1 MLAVEKGGVTMS
13 YYPPEVIDEIRSA
26 NDIVDVIGQYVKLK
40 RSGSSYVGLCPFHNE
55 KTPSFHVNADKQF
68 FHCFGC
74 GVGGDVFGFTMKYG
88 NYSYPDA
95 VKVLADRVNYTLP
108 EPEMTADIVKKREL
122 KQSLYEIHKIAARF
136 YYDQLI
142 SDNGRRA
149 VEYLDSRQ
157 VKLGARKKFGL
168 GYSPIARGALYE
180 ELKNKGFSDY
190 TILKSGL
197 VTKKDNGV
205 FYDKF
210 FNRLMFPIIDV
221 YGNIIGFGGRIL
233 GDGQPKYLNSPETD
247 IFNKSRNLYNLNNA
261 KQTKLREFILVEG
274 YMDAIAI
281 YQAGFKNVVASLG
294 TAFNE
299 NHAKVLKSYADSVI
313 LLFDSDDA
321 GVKAVLRAIPVLKS
335 SGLKIKVLQVHD
347 AKDPDEFIKKF
358 GSSEFGELL
367 RTAKNHIIFQAEYL
381 RKKYNFDII
390 DDRISFSK
398 DIANLLSA
406 VDSPIEISAYLKEI
420 SKISQIDLES
430 IQNEISKLNN
440 GVSVVRMAT
449 AGTKMNKNGIDDA
462 RCGLIS
468 MLVSNKMFYNLINQ
482 HIKPEEFVDEFYIK
496 IVNHIYNLYKEDKP
510 VTRENIIGYFETIEE
525 QSRITKLFVRQV
537 DYIDDEAEKAMND
550 LLKKVK
556 TAYYDKM
563 ISDDYSNPKLIE
575 LMELKRNVSKL
586 YISLSDG

>member
-1 MLAVEKGGVTMS
+1 MS
-13 YYPPEVIDEIRSA
+13 YYPPEVIDDVRSL
-26 NDIVDVIGQYVKLK
+26 NNIVDVIGQYVSLK

-95 VKVLADRVNYTLP
+95 VRFLADRVGYNLP
-108 EPEMTADIVKKREL
+108 ESEMTADIAKKREL
-122 KQSLYEIHKIAARF
+122 KQNLYEIHKIAARF
-136 YYDQLI
+136 YYEQLM
-142 SDNGRRA
+142 SNNGKNA
-149 VEYLDSRQ
+149 VEYLDKRQ
-157 VKLGARKKFGL
+157 IKLGSRRKFGL
-168 GYSPIARGALYE
+168 GYSPIAKGVLYQ
-180 ELKNKGFSDY
+180 ELKNKGFSDEV
-190 TILKSGL
+190 ILKSGL
-197 VTKKDNGV
+197 VTKKDNGA

-233 GDGQPKYLNSPETD
+233 GEGQPKYLNSSETD

-261 KQTKLREFILVEG
+261 KQSKSREMILVEG

-281 YQAGFKNVVASLG
+281 YQAGFYNVVASLG

-299 NHAKVLKSYADSVI
+299 NHAKVLKAYAESVI
-313 LLFDSDDA
+313 LLFDSDEA
-321 GVKAVLRAIPVLKS
+321 GVKAVLRAIPVLKDA
-335 SGLKIKVLQVHD
+335 GLKVKVLQVYD

-358 GSSEFGELL
+358 GASEFGELL
-367 RTAKNHIIFQAEYL
+367 KKAKNYIIFQAEQL
-381 RKKYNFDII
+381 QKKYDFNIL
-390 DDRISFSK
+390 DDKISFSK
-398 DIANLLSA
+398 DIASLLSG
-406 VDSPIEISAYLKEI
+406 VDSPIERNAYLKEI

-430 IQNEISKLNN
+430 IQSEILKLNN
-440 GVSVVRMAT
+440 GVQTIRFAQGGS
-449 AGTKMNKNGIDDA
+449 KINKNATDDA

-468 MLVSNKMFYNLINQ
+468 MLVSNKAFYDLLSP
-482 HIKPEEFVDEFYIK
+482 HIKPEEFVDEFYVK
-496 IVNHIYNLYKEDKP
+496 IVRHIYELYSQDKP
-510 VTRENIIGYFETIEE
+510 VNKENIIGYFETVEE
-525 QSRITKLFVRQV
+525 QSRITKLFVRQI
-537 DYIDDEAEKAMND
+537 DYIDNEVEKAMND
-550 LLKKVK
+550 LAKKVK

-563 ISDDYSNPKLIE
+563 ISDDYSNPKINE

>member
-1 MLAVEKGGVTMS
+1 MS
-13 YYPPEVIDEIRSA
+13 YYPQEVIDDIRSA
-26 NDIVDVIGQYVKLK
+26 NDIADVIGQYVKLK

-74 GVGGDVFGFTMKYG
+74 GVGGDVFGFMMKYG

-95 VKVLADRVNYTLP
+95 VKILADRVNYVLP
-108 EPEMTADIVKKREL
+108 EPELTADIVKKREL
-122 KQSLYEIHKIAARF
+122 KQNLYEIHKIAARF
-136 YYDQLI
+136 YYEQLM
-142 SDNGRRA
+142 SNNGRNA
-149 VEYLDSRQ
+149 VDYLDNRQ
-157 VKLGARKKFGL
+157 VKLGARRKFGL
-168 GYSPIARGALYE
+168 GYSPIAKGALYE
-180 ELKNKGFSDY
+180 ELRSKGFSEDS
-190 TILKSGL
+190 ILKSGL

-233 GDGQPKYLNSPETD
+233 GEGQPKYLNSPETE

-261 KQTKLREFILVEG
+261 KAAKVREFILVEG

-281 YQAGFKNVVASLG
+281 YQAGFHNVVASLG

-299 NHAKVLKSYADSVI
+299 NHAKVLKAYADSVI

-321 GVKAVLRAIPVLKS
+321 GVKAVLRAIPVLQNA
-335 SGLKIKVLQVHD
+335 GLKTKVLQVHD

-358 GSSEFGELL
+358 GAFEFGELL
-367 RTAKNHIIFQAEYL
+367 KTAKNHIIFQAEQIQ
-381 RKKYNFDII
+381 KKYDFNIL
-390 DDRISFSK
+390 DDKIAFSK
-398 DIANLLSA
+398 DIAKLLSS
-406 VDSPIEISAYLKEI
+406 VDSPIEVNAYLKEVSRI
-420 SKISQIDLES
+420 TQIDLES
-430 IQNEISKLNN
+430 IQSEISKLNN
-440 GVSVVRMAT
+440 GVVSVRT
-449 AGTKMNKNGIDDA
+449 ISGNSRINKNAVDDA

-468 MLVSNKMFYNLINQ
+468 MLVSNRIFYDLLNQ

-496 IVNHIYNLYKEDKP
+496 VVNHIYNLYKNDRP
-510 VTRENIIGYFETIEE
+510 VTKENIIGFFETVEE
-525 QSRITKLFVRQV
+525 QSRITKLFVKQV
-537 DYIDDEAEKAMND
+537 DYIDDEIEKAVND
-550 LLKKVK
+550 LLRKVK
-556 TAYYDKM
+556 EAYYDKM
-563 ISDDYSNPKLIE
+563 ISDDYSNPKLPE

>member
-1 MLAVEKGGVTMS
+1 MS
-13 YYPPEVIDEIRSA
+13 YYPPEVIDDVRSL
-26 NDIVDVIGQYVKLK
+26 NNIVDVIGQYVSLK

-95 VKVLADRVNYTLP
+95 VRFLADRVGYNLP
-108 EPEMTADIVKKREL
+108 EPEMTADIAKKREL
-122 KQSLYEIHKIAARF
+122 KQNLYEIHKIAARF
-136 YYDQLI
+136 YYDQLM
-142 SDNGRRA
+142 SNNGKNA
-149 VEYLDSRQ
+149 VEYLDNRQ
-157 VKLGARKKFGL
+157 IKLGSRRKFGL
-168 GYSPIARGALYE
+168 GYSPIARGALYQ
-180 ELKNKGFSDY
+180 ELKNKGFSDEV
-190 TILKSGL
+190 ILKSGL
-197 VTKKDNGV
+197 VTQKENGA

-261 KQTKLREFILVEG
+261 KQSKLKEMILVEG

-281 YQAGFKNVVASLG
+281 YQAGFHNVVASLG

-299 NHAKVLKSYADSVI
+299 NHAKVLKAYADSVI
-313 LLFDSDDA
+313 LLFDSDEA
-321 GVKAVLRAIPVLKS
+321 GVKAVLRAIPVLKDA
-335 SGLKIKVLQVHD
+335 GLKVRVLQVYD

-367 RTAKNHIIFQAEYL
+367 KKAKNYIIFQAEQL
-381 RKKYNFDII
+381 QKKYDLNIL
-390 DDRISFSK
+390 DDKISFSK
-398 DIANLLSA
+398 DVAALLSG
-406 VDSPIEISAYLKEI
+406 VDSPIERNAYLKEI

-430 IQNEISKLNN
+430 IQSEILKLNN
-440 GVSVVRMAT
+440 GVQTIRFAQGSS
-449 AGTKMNKNGIDDA
+449 KINKNATDDA

-468 MLVSNKMFYNLINQ
+468 MLVSNKVFYDLLSPY
-482 HIKPEEFVDEFYIK
+482 IKPEEFIDEFYVK
-496 IVNHIYNLYKEDKP
+496 IVKHIYELYSQDKP
-510 VTRENIIGYFETIEE
+510 VNKENIIGYFETVEE
-525 QSRITKLFVRQV
+525 QSRITKLFVRQI
-537 DYIDDEAEKAMND
+537 DYIDDEVEKAVND
-550 LLKKVK
+550 LAKKVK

-563 ISDDYSNPKLIE
+563 ISDDYSNPKINE

>member
-1 MLAVEKGGVTMS
+1 MS
-13 YYPPEVIDEIRSA
+13 YYPPEVIDDIRSA
-26 NDIVDVIGQYVKLK
+26 NNIVDVIGQYVKLK

-55 KTPSFHVNADKQF
+55 KTPSFNVNGDKQF

-74 GVGGDVFGFTMKYG
+74 GVGGDVFGFMMKYG
-88 NYSYPDA
+88 NYSYIDA
-95 VKVLADRVNYTLP
+95 VKILADRVNYALP
-108 EPEMTADIVKKREL
+108 EPEMTADIAKKREL

-136 YYDQLI
+136 YYEQLM
-142 SDNGRRA
+142 SNNGKNA
-149 VEYLDSRQ
+149 VEYLDKRQ
-157 VKLGARKKFGL
+157 IKLGSRRKFGL
-168 GYSPIARGALYE
+168 GYSPIAKGALYQ
-180 ELKNKGFSDY
+180 ELKNKGFSDE

-197 VTKKDNGV
+197 VTKKDSGA

-261 KQTKLREFILVEG
+261 KQAKLREMILVEG

-281 YQAGFKNVVASLG
+281 YQAGFYNVVASLG

-299 NHAKVLKSYADSVI
+299 NHAKVLKAYADSVV
-313 LLFDSDDA
+313 LLFDSDEA
-321 GVKAVLRAIPVLKS
+321 GVKAVLRAIPVLKEA
-335 SGLKIKVLQVHD
+335 GLKVKVLQVYD

-367 RTAKNHIIFQAEYL
+367 KKAKNYIIFRAEQL
-381 RKKYNFDII
+381 QKKYDFNIL
-390 DDRISFSK
+390 DDKISFSK
-398 DIANLLSA
+398 DIALLLA
-406 VDSPIEISAYLKEI
+406 EVDSPIERNAYLKEI

-430 IQNEISKLNN
+430 IQSEISKLNN
-440 GVSVVRMAT
+440 GVEPIRFARGSS
-449 AGTKMNKNGIDDA
+449 KINKNAVDDA

-468 MLVSNKMFYNLINQ
+468 MLVSNKVFYNLLSP
-482 HIKPEEFVDEFYIK
+482 HIKPEEFIDDFYIK
-496 IVNHIYNLYKEDKP
+496 IIKHIYSLYSQDKP
-510 VTRENIIGYFETIEE
+510 VNRENIIGYFETVEE
-525 QSRITKLFVRQV
+525 QSRVTKLFVRQV
-537 DYIDDEAEKAMND
+537 DYVDEETEKAMND
-550 LLKKVK
+550 LVRKVK
-556 TAYYDKM
+556 EAYFDKL
-563 ISDDYSNPKLIE
+563 ISDDYSNPKITE

>member
-1 MLAVEKGGVTMS
+1 MS
-13 YYPPEVIDEIRSA
+13 YYPQEVIDDIRSA

-55 KTPSFHVNADKQF
+55 KTPSFHVNGDKQF

-74 GVGGDVFGFTMKYG
+74 GVGGDVFGFMMKYG

-95 VKVLADRVNYTLP
+95 LKVLADRVNYTLP

-136 YYDQLI
+136 YYEQLM
-142 SDNGRRA
+142 SNNGRHA
-149 VEYLDSRQ
+149 VDYLDNRQ
-157 VKLGARKKFGL
+157 VKLGARRKFGL
-168 GYSPIARGALYE
+168 GYSPIAKGALYE
-180 ELKNKGFSDY
+180 ELKSKGFSEES
-190 TILKSGL
+190 ILKSGL
-197 VTKKDNGV
+197 VTKKDNGA

-233 GDGQPKYLNSPETD
+233 GEGQPKYLNSPETE

-261 KQTKLREFILVEG
+261 KAAKVREFILVEG

-281 YQAGFKNVVASLG
+281 YQAGFHNVVASLG

-299 NHAKVLKSYADSVI
+299 NHAKVLKAYADSVI

-321 GVKAVLRAIPVLKS
+321 GVKAVLRAIPVLRNA
-335 SGLKIKVLQVHD
+335 GLKIKVLQVHD

-358 GSSEFGELL
+358 GAFEFGELL
-367 RTAKNHIIFQAEYL
+367 KTAKNYIIFQAEQIQ
-381 RKKYNFDII
+381 KKYDFNIL
-390 DDRISFSK
+390 DDKIAFSK
-398 DIANLLSA
+398 DIAKLLSS
-406 VDSPIEISAYLKEI
+406 VDSPIEVNAYLKEVSRI
-420 SKISQIDLES
+420 TQIDLES
-430 IQNEISKLNN
+430 IQSEISKLNN
-440 GVSVVRMAT
+440 GVVSVRT
-449 AGTKMNKNGIDDA
+449 ISGNSIINKNAVDDA

-468 MLVSNKMFYNLINQ
+468 MLVSNRIFYDLLNQ

-496 IVNHIYNLYKEDKP
+496 VVNQIYNLYKDERP
-510 VTRENIIGYFETIEE
+510 VSRENIIGFFETVEE
-525 QSRITKLFVRQV
+525 QSRITKLFVKQV
-537 DYIDDEAEKAMND
+537 DYIDDEMEKAMND
-550 LLKKVK
+550 LLRKVK
-556 TAYYDKM
+556 EAYYDKM
-563 ISDDYSNPKLIE
+563 ISDDYSNPKLPE

>member
-1 MLAVEKGGVTMS
+1 MS
-13 YYPPEVIDEIRSA
+13 YYPPEVIDDIRSL
-26 NDIVDVIGQYVKLK
+26 NNIVDVIGQYVSLK

-55 KTPSFHVNADKQF
+55 KTPSFHVNADKQY

-88 NYSYPDA
+88 NYSYLDA
-95 VKVLADRVNYTLP
+95 VKVLADRVGYALP
-108 EPEMTADIVKKREL
+108 EPEMTADIAKKREL
-122 KQSLYEIHKIAARF
+122 KQNLYEIHKIAARF
-136 YYDQLI
+136 YYEQLM
-142 SDNGRRA
+142 SSNGKNA
-149 VEYLDSRQ
+149 VEYLDKRQ
-157 VKLGARKKFGL
+157 IKLGSRRKFGL
-168 GYSPIARGALYE
+168 GYSPIARGALYQ
-180 ELKNKGFSDY
+180 ELKSKGFSDEV
-190 TILKSGL
+190 ILKSGL
-197 VTKKDNGV
+197 VTKKDNGA

-261 KQTKLREFILVEG
+261 KQSKLREMILVEG

-281 YQAGFKNVVASLG
+281 YQAGFHNVVASLG

-299 NHAKVLKSYADSVI
+299 NHAKVLKAYADSVV
-313 LLFDSDDA
+313 LLFDSDEA
-321 GVKAVLRAIPVLKS
+321 GVKAVLRALPVLKEA
-335 SGLKIKVLQVHD
+335 GLKIRVLQVYD

-358 GSSEFGELL
+358 GASEFGELL
-367 RTAKNHIIFQAEYL
+367 KKAKNYIIFQAEQL
-381 RKKYNFDII
+381 QKKYDFNIL
-390 DDRISFSK
+390 DDKISFSK
-398 DIANLLSA
+398 DIAALLSG
-406 VDSPIEISAYLKEI
+406 VDSPIERNAYLKEI
-420 SKISQIDLES
+420 SKISQIDLDS

-440 GVSVVRMAT
+440 GVQTIRFAQGSS
-449 AGTKMNKNGIDDA
+449 KINKNATDDA

-468 MLVSNKMFYNLINQ
+468 MLASNKIFYDLLSP

-496 IVNHIYNLYKEDKP
+496 IVKYIYELYSQDKP
-510 VTRENIIGYFETIEE
+510 VNKENIIGFFETVEE
-525 QSRITKLFVRQV
+525 QSRITKLFVRQT
-537 DYIDDEAEKAMND
+537 DYIDDEVEKAMND
-550 LLKKVK
+550 LAKKVK

-563 ISDDYSNPKLIE
+563 ISDDYSNPKVNE